1 MIEPT
6 PEGVTSSCTNPVKPD
21 RYWSMQRNAPESA
34 FLVFQSLRN
43 QTRDAVRQLECLK
56 RGYVPLATSTG
67 LLALVGNSLAR

>member
-1 MIEPT
+1 
-6 PEGVTSSCTNPVKPD
+6 
-21 RYWSMQRNAPESA
+21 MQRNAPESA

-67 LLALVGNSLAR
+67 LLALVGNPLAR